1 MLDEHKFSKW
11 HKSNKVFIGFL
22 LRFVAAFLL
31 LTLLYE
37 LYLYYTNKVGSL
49 DLITYFISRGSFET
63 AKALGVVD
71 CQWSCFYDGCYVGR
85 EGKMVN
91 IIEGCNGLRLAIVYS
106 AYVIGI
112 GGINFESLL
121 QMIVGFIMVQFFN
134 IFRIGLLIAL
144 RDNGGDYYF
153 FFLKYF
159 FTVSIY
165 LSVVVL
171 WLLKP
176 KIDRKINN
184 LLNKQ

>member
-11 HKSNKVFIGFL
+11 RKSNKVFIGFL
-22 LRFVAAFLL
+22 LRFVAAFLI

-121 QMIVGFIMVQFFN
+121 QMIVGFIIVQFFIIRTFTEN
-134 IFRIGLLIAL
+134 SVMETVCFCFSQTESMKDFNQEGRII
-144 RDNGGDYYF
+144 RD
-153 FFLKYF
+153 
-159 FTVSIY
+159 
-165 LSVVVL
+165 
-171 WLLKP
+171 
-176 KIDRKINN
+176 
-184 LLNKQ
+184 LNYCNYESYIMVE

>member
-1 MLDEHKFSKW
+1 MSNILKFSSW
-11 HKSNKVFIGFL
+11 HKSNKIFLRFL
-22 LRFVAAFLL
+22 LRFILAFLS
-31 LTLLYE
+31 LTLTYE
-37 LYLYYTNKVGSL
+37 LYLHYTNEIGSL
-49 DLITYFISRGSFET
+49 DAITYFISRGSFET

-121 QMIVGFIMVQFFN
+121 QMIVGFIIVQFFN

-176 KIDRKINN
+176 RINEKINA
-184 LLNKQ
+184 LLKRV

>member
-1 MLDEHKFSKW
+1 MSNILKSSLW
-11 HKSNKVFIGFL
+11 HKSNKIFLRFLLRFFIGFL
-22 LRFVAAFLL
+22 S
-31 LTLLYE
+31 LTLFYE
-37 LYLYYTNKVGSL
+37 LYLYYTHEIGSL
-49 DLITYFISRGSFET
+49 DAITYFISRGSFET
-63 AKALGVVD
+63 AKALGVAD

-85 EGKMVN
+85 EGRMVN
-91 IIEGCNGLRLAIVYS
+91 ILEGCNGLRLAIVYS

-112 GGINFESLL
+112 GGINAESLI
-121 QMIVGFIMVQFFN
+121 QMIVGFIIVQFFN

-171 WLLKP
+171 WILKP
-176 KIDRKINN
+176 RIDQKINVF
-184 LLNKQ
+184 LKRV